1 MKIDIFKY
9 KSILIGAFNL
19 LLVVLVF
26 SSCEKVVNIDLNSKD
41 PQIVI
46 EGNIT
51 DQIGPYTVKITRTAN
66 FDELN
71 YFPPVSNALV
81 IISDNL
87 GNSETLTETSAG
99 IYSTSTI
106 QGTIGRTYTLKVTAN
121 GKEYTAASKMPS
133 FIKID
138 TLTIVTEETP
148 RGSNKTI
155 YVNFIDP
162 TGIDNYYRF
171 IKKINGVTQKS
182 IYIEDDLL
190 KDGESINQ
198 PLLSRGQDETK
209 IRTGDDVTIILQS
222 IDKDIYNYF
231 RTLLQLSSGGLINQ
245 SASPA
250 NPLSN
255 FNNGALGYFNACA
268 VTTKTIIVP

>member
-9 KSILIGAFNL
+9 KSTLIGIFNL

-46 EGNIT
+46 EGNIN
-51 DQIGPYTVKITRTAN
+51 DQPGPYTIKLTNTAN

-71 YFPPVSNALV
+71 NFPSVSGASV
-81 IISDNL
+81 IISDDF

-121 GKEYTAASKMPS
+121 GKEYSAVSKMS
-133 FIKID
+133 SSVILD
-138 TLTIVTEETP
+138 TLTIVTEQTP
-148 RGSNKTI
+148 KGSNKTI

-162 TGIDNYYRF
+162 IGVDNYYRF
-171 IKKINGVTQKS
+171 IKIINGVTQKS
-182 IYIEDDLL
+182 IYVEDDLL
-190 KDGESINQ
+190 KDGEAINQ
-198 PLLSRGQDETK
+198 PLFARGQDETK
-209 IRTGDDVTIILQS
+209 LKPGYNVTIVMQS
-222 IDKDIYNYF
+222 VDKNVYDYF
-231 RTLLQLSSGGLINQ
+231 RTLLQLSSSGLINQ

-255 FNNGALGYFNACA
+255 ISNGALGYFNACS
-268 VTTKTIIVP
+268 VTSKTIIVQ